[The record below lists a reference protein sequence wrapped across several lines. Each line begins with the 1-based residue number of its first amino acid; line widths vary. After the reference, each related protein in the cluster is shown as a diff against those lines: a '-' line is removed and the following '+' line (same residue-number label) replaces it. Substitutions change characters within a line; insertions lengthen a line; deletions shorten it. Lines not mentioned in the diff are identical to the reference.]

1 MIRRHLLSLV
11 PVLLLGGLC
20 APAHGADEHLSDVRT
35 ARSVALEIPRT
46 TLRQAVQALS
56 EGTEVPLSV
65 APGLT
70 ELPLTGYLPNRP
82 LREIMGALA
91 TLFDA
96 AWAVQ
101 PGNPAGYRLEPD
113 PVAAKASV
121 AARESLLKKL
131 RKDWDD
137 ASADVSRKIQSGM
150 LTPAGRSQQVQ
161 VFANLIWNLAPP
173 ADRDRVLSG
182 ATVTFPIAEA
192 QARPI
197 YELMLALSSKA
208 VQPLKGPLMATIDI
222 EDRADTAFPLLRTRA
237 TARRENSILSII
249 TASLEFP
256 SQPVKK
262 EDPLVAGFAEDYEFA
277 TGVGENGRFN
287 GTRDEILMQVAKTAN
302 APVLSRHRAYGASAG
317 IGGGG
322 RKLSQ
327 VIEDLATVS
336 DAVASSTPRGFHLIR
351 SRTEPLDTLGLAP
364 RERLQAFVS
373 RLPATGKAVP
383 LETIIELAPLTSLQL
398 SVLHRSNVALE
409 PIGFARETYALIRF
423 YHALKPEQR
432 TALFTKEGLDAAS
445 LSHLQLHLLLDQRD
459 KRGDFDI
466 YEHLQ
471 EIRGLRFRFMPE
483 NDEDGEGL
491 TLQLFRGDTL
501 VSTQS
506 LDLPIYEPEPRPTA
520 VK

>member
-1 MIRRHLLSLV
+1 MNRRQLISFV
-11 PVLLLGGLC
+11 PATLLGGLC
-20 APAHGADEHLSDVRT
+20 LPAYGADEHLSDART
-35 ARSVALEIPRT
+35 ARAVALEIPRT
-46 TLRQAVQALS
+46 TLRQAVQVLS
-56 EGTEVPLSV
+56 QGTEVPLSV
-65 APGLT
+65 TPVLS
-70 ELPLTGYLPNRP
+70 ELPLTGYVPTRP

-91 TLFDA
+91 TLFDG
-96 AWAVQ
+96 AWVAQ

-113 PVAAKASV
+113 PVAAKSAL
-121 AARESLLKKL
+121 AAREALLKKL
-131 RKDWDD
+131 RKEWDD
-137 ASADVSRKIQSGM
+137 TSADVTRKIQTGM
-150 LTPAGRSQQVQ
+150 LTPAGRTQQVQ
-161 VFANLIWNLAPP
+161 VFANLIWHLTPP
-173 ADRDRVLSG
+173 AERDRVMNG
-182 ATVTFPIAEA
+182 ATVSFPIAEA

-208 VQPLKGPLMATIDI
+208 VQPLSGPLMATIDL
-222 EDRADTAFPLLRTRA
+222 EDRADTAFPLVRTRA

-256 SQPVKK
+256 SQPAKK
-262 EDPLVAGFAEDYEFA
+262 EGETTDSFAGDYEFSN
-277 TGVGENGRFN
+277 GVGENGRFN
-287 GTRDEILMQVAKTAN
+287 GTRDEILMQVAKTAGT
-302 APVLSRHRAYGASAG
+302 PILSRHRAYGASAG

-327 VIEDLATVS
+327 VVEDLATAS
-336 DAVASSTPRGFHLIR
+336 DAVASSTSRGFHLIR
-351 SRTEPLDTLGLAP
+351 SRTEPIDFLGLVP

-373 RLPATGKAVP
+373 RLPSPEKAVP
-383 LETIIELAPLTSLQL
+383 LETLVELAPLTSLQL

-409 PIGFARETYALIRF
+409 PVGFARETYALIRF
-423 YHALKPEQR
+423 FHALKPEQR
-432 TALFTKEGLDAAS
+432 AALFTKEGLDAAG

-483 NDEDGEGL
+483 TDEDGEGL
-491 TLQLFRGDTL
+491 TLQLFRGDML

-506 LDLPIYEPEPRPTA
+506 LDLPVYEPDPQPTI